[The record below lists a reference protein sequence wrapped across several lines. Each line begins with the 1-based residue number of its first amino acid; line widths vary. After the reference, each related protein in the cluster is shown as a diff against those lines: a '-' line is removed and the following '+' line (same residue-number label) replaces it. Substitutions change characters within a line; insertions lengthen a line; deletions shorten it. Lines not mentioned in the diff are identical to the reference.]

1 MYRVL
6 IISFLSLLFVSGKA
20 SSQSQSQWLDSLKVL
35 NDSIEK
41 SPLSLDL
48 RLNKAA
54 VCLQLLDWDAALKE
68 CNTVLQADTNNL
80 AALFYRAYANNS
92 LHRYPLAK
100 NDYEGFLR
108 KSPRNLEA
116 RLGLAYTLVNLHKE
130 TEALDKMNILV
141 EMFPDSSIVYAAR
154 ADIEKGQK
162 SYEAALYDSDMAL
175 NLSPDN
181 RDYLVAKVDI
191 LILLGRRSD
200 AKEVL
205 DDAVRKGVPRGLLR
219 EWYLKCK

>member
-1 MYRVL
+1 
-6 IISFLSLLFVSGKA
+6 
-20 SSQSQSQWLDSLKVL
+20 
-35 NDSIEK
+35 
-41 SPLSLDL
+41 
-48 RLNKAA
+48 
-54 VCLQLLDWDAALKE
+54 
-68 CNTVLQADTNNL
+68 
-80 AALFYRAYANNS
+80 
-92 LHRYPLAK
+92 
-100 NDYEGFLR
+100 
-108 KSPRNLEA
+108 
-116 RLGLAYTLVNLHKE
+116 
-130 TEALDKMNILV
+130 MNILV